1 MMMTWLLLAGL
12 FGGMGS
18 SSEAVLTFQ
27 EAWAEALRANPE
39 LRQAEHA
46 ARLAKLQ
53 FWEQTTR
60 LFPWPSFTLEYTDK
74 TYSTGGGGRL
84 PPTLFR
90 YGVSQRGYTEILSAR
105 VTLFSPTWVEGW
117 IRQRAAALV
126 AALQAEDRK
135 AQIRLELVRAY
146 ARAL

>member
-18 SSEAVLTFQ
+18 SGEAVLTFQ

-53 FWEQTTR
+53 FW
-60 LFPWPSFTLEYTDK
+60 
-74 TYSTGGGGRL
+74 
-84 PPTLFR
+84 
-90 YGVSQRGYTEILSAR
+90 
-105 VTLFSPTWVEGW
+105 
-117 IRQRAAALV
+117 
-126 AALQAEDRK
+126 
-135 AQIRLELVRAY
+135 
-146 ARAL
+146 